1 LKFKYIGPLRGKGV
15 NQKGGT
21 PRRARPCDHVWGT
34 STLNLGIGQQWPH
47 TQAND
52 VNVRM
57 DFATYYTAFVRAQKD
72 FRVYYLSQTPEGYIS
87 KDIYILSFIQK
98 SAKRIFHNLFWS
110 GIF

>member
-1 LKFKYIGPLRGKGV
+1 LRGKGV

-87 KDIYILSFIQK
+87 KDIYISYPLSKNRQKGYFITFFGAGYFK
-98 SAKRIFHNLFWS
+98 DIIIS
-110 GIF
+110 